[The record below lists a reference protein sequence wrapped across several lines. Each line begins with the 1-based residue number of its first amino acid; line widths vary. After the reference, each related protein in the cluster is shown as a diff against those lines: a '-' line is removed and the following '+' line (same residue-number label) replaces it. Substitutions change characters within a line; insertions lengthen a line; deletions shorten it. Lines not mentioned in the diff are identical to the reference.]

1 MLKRSKKGEKS
12 KTAVSAGKAVAGTG
26 ISKEEKKL
34 LVSGPDSA
42 AANTVIGEHIT
53 IEGSIRGEENLVIDG
68 AMKGNVELKNHNFTI
83 GSKGRFDGEIEAKN
97 VSISGDIKGDVK
109 TPGRVQITKE
119 ADFIGEIK
127 AQNISVEDGAYFK
140 GVIEL
145 QREPNR
151 KKAKSTDSNAKS
163 TDHTTQ
169 TTDRPAEKEVKK
181 GT

>member
-12 KTAVSAGKAVAGTG
+12 KDVSSAA
-26 ISKEEKKL
+26 ISEEEKRL
-34 LVSGPDSA
+34 LVSGTASA
-42 AANTVIGEHIT
+42 TESTVIGEHIT

-83 GSKGRFDGEIEAKN
+83 GSKGRFDGEIEAQN
-97 VSISGDIKGDVK
+97 ISISGEIKGNVK
-109 TPGRVQITKE
+109 TPGRVQITSE

-127 AQNISVEDGAYFK
+127 AHNISVEDGAYFK

-151 KKAKSTDSNAKS
+151 KTTKSTDPDTKS
-163 TDHTTQ
+163 VKQPSRETDS
-169 TTDRPAEKEVKK
+169 PPSKEATK

>member
-1 MLKRSKKGEKS
+1 MLKRSKKDEKS
-12 KTAVSAGKAVAGTG
+12 KAVASAG
-26 ISKEEKKL
+26 ISEEEKRL
-34 LVSGPDSA
+34 LVSGTTSGSES
-42 AANTVIGEHIT
+42 TIIGEHIT

-83 GSKGRFDGEIEAKN
+83 GSKGRFGGEIEAQN
-97 VSISGDIKGDVK
+97 VNISGEIKGNIK
-109 TPGRVQITKE
+109 TPGRVQITRE

-145 QREPNR
+145 QRAPNR
-151 KKAKSTDSNAKS
+151 KTVKSTNLDAISVKQP
-163 TDHTTQ
+163 TQ
-169 TTDRPAEKEVKK
+169 ETDRPPAKEVKK

>member
-12 KTAVSAGKAVAGTG
+12 KTDVGAGKAGVRAG
-26 ISKEEKKL
+26 ISGEEKKL
-34 LVSGPDSA
+34 LVSGTASTTA
-42 AANTVIGEHIT
+42 STVIGEHIT

-83 GSKGRFDGEIEAKN
+83 GSRGRFEGEIEAKN
-97 VSISGDIKGDVK
+97 VSISGDIKGNVK
-109 TPGRVQITKE
+109 TPGRVQITRE

-151 KKAKSTDSNAKS
+151 KMVKSSDTDVKS
-163 TDHTTQ
+163 VTQTTQ
-169 TTDRPAEKEVKK
+169 TTDSPPEKEVKK